1 MTAQSDLLFALPP
14 EPTATIARDKAID
27 RVERANRS
35 WVAVA
40 SRIICELSK
49 SREEFSSDDV
59 LPLLG
64 GLGAPSD
71 PRALGAAF
79 KASARAGFIE
89 PTSRFEKTK
98 RVSRHAAPIRIWRRR
113 REAA

>member
-14 EPTATIARDKAID
+14 EPTATVARDKAID

-40 SRIICELSK
+40 SRIICEFSK

-64 GLGAPSD
+64 CLG
-71 PRALGAAF
+71 PRSRLQGR
-79 KASARAGFIE
+79 SSGGIHRADG
-89 PTSRFEKTK
+89 PL
-98 RVSRHAAPIRIWRRR
+98 
-113 REAA
+113 RED